1 MKKAF
6 NLFSASLSKVF
17 NDFVPFG
24 HQVHRTF
31 FTLAVL
37 CAVAMMAGCKGGGM
51 SAELDDRTATEADS
65 LSQKEMLITPPGYF
79 DKYSIPSEGPIDT
92 MGLDTMIFTFCE
104 VDAEFPGSED
114 SLNAFLHRN
123 IRYPKDAKDKKIE
136 GTVYV
141 SFVVERDGDIT
152 DAKVVRDIG
161 YGCGEEALRVLNTM
175 PKWKPATQHGYAVRQ
190 QNNLPIRFSLNK
202 IK

>member
-1 MKKAF
+1 MYMKKVF
-6 NLFSASLSKVF
+6 NLFSATLSKV
-17 NDFVPFG
+17 
-24 HQVHRTF
+24 HWTF

-37 CAVAMMAGCKGGGM
+37 CAVGMMAGCKGGGTP
-51 SAELDDRTATEADS
+51 AELDDRTATEADS
-65 LSQKEMLITPPGYF
+65 LSQKEILMTPPGYF

-92 MGLDTMIFTFCE
+92 MGLDTMIFIFCE

>member
-1 MKKAF
+1 MKKA
-6 NLFSASLSKVF
+6 
-17 NDFVPFG
+17 
-24 HQVHRTF
+24 F

-37 CAVAMMAGCKGGGM
+37 CAVAMMAGCKGGGTP
-51 SAELDDRTATEADS
+51 AELDDRTATEADS

-92 MGLDTMIFTFCE
+92 MELDTMIFTFCE

>member
-1 MKKAF
+1 M
-6 NLFSASLSKVF
+6 
-17 NDFVPFG
+17 
-24 HQVHRTF
+24 
-31 FTLAVL
+31 
-37 CAVAMMAGCKGGGM
+37 
-51 SAELDDRTATEADS
+51 E
-65 LSQKEMLITPPGYF
+65 
-79 DKYSIPSEGPIDT
+79 
-92 MGLDTMIFTFCE
+92 LDTMIFTFCD

-190 QNNLPIRFSLNK
+190 KNNLPIRFSLNK

>member
-1 MKKAF
+1 MKKAI
-6 NLFSASLSKVF
+6 L
-17 NDFVPFG
+17 
-24 HQVHRTF
+24 
-31 FTLAVL
+31 TLAVL
-37 CAVAMMAGCKGGGM
+37 CGIGLMAGCKGGGT
-51 SAELDDRTATEADS
+51 SAELDDRTSTDADS
-65 LSQKEMLITPPGYF
+65 LSQKEILMTPPDYF
-79 DKYSIPSEGPIDT
+79 DKYLIPSEGPIDT

-114 SLNAFLHRN
+114 SLNAFLHKN

-190 QNNLPIRFSLNK
+190 QNNLPISFSLNK

>member
-6 NLFSASLSKVF
+6 LA
-17 NDFVPFG
+17 
-24 HQVHRTF
+24 
-31 FTLAVL
+31 LAVL
-37 CAVAMMAGCKGGGM
+37 CAVGMMAGCKGGGTP
-51 SAELDDRTATEADS
+51 AELDERTATEADS
-65 LSQKEMLITPPGYF
+65 LSQKE
-79 DKYSIPSEGPIDT
+79 IPEIPFYEDPILPEVPIDT
-92 MGLDTMIFTFCE
+92 TGLDTMTFIFCE